1 MHTLL
6 LELGMYHLGTAEELV
21 QSGWTMLD
29 VMEQNFV
36 LMIVI
41 FLALGYPVV
50 PIIKMPV
57 LFVQVYVCVCVHACA
72 HVYVCTCVC
81 VHYVYVYIYVC
92 VVM

>member
-1 MHTLL
+1 MHISL
-6 LELGMYHLGTAEELV
+6 LELGTYHLGTAEELI

-50 PIIKMPV
+50 PIIKMLV
-57 LFVQVYVCVCVHACA
+57 LFVQVCVCACACMCVRACVCV
-72 HVYVCTCVC
+72 
-81 VHYVYVYIYVC
+81 
-92 VVM
+92 ML